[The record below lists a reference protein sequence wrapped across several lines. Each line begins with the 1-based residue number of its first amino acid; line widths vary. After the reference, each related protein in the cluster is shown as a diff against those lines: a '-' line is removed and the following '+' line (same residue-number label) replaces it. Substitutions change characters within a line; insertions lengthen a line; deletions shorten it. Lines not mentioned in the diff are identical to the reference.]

1 MGMKKSVKAT
11 KTNKLTGAFIA
22 LSTFFYK
29 HLLFSAAFWLSLVM
43 FGVLSYT
50 SFMQRQGFPSIE
62 VPISVVRSTYFVNDR
77 SVVDTEVTKPL
88 LSAIE
93 KVDSLKSTEATSTD
107 NTSVIVVEFEGDVTS
122 QQGADR
128 IESKLRDVTLPDG
141 ASAEAQPVFASRFNN
156 DYDVVLSVFSDKKNV
171 LELSNQATYIADELQ
186 DTFPQTEVEV
196 ITQLQQGTNPQ
207 TGQAVTQQTQFDLY
221 GVQRGDEI
229 SVESSVGVGIALP
242 DDQDIISFDNALQ
255 DELSSLR
262 DSKVLDGSDVQV
274 AADFASSIRQQV
286 SSLQQN
292 LATGLVLV
300 VLVCCIFIG
309 IRAGLI
315 AALGMGVTL
324 TTTIGALY
332 LSGLTL
338 NTITLFALILTLG
351 LIVDDTIIVTE
362 ALESERAKGGKPLEA
377 IKVAIKRIALAS
389 LAGTLTTMLGF
400 APLLFIGGI
409 LGDFIRVMPIT
420 IITSLAVSFIVS
432 ITFIP
437 FMSHWLAKDEGRRVK
452 HSPLRAFRDFE
463 SRTAAL
469 LVKPLKTA
477 NTTRKKLLRS
487 GVAIVISIAFMLAGG
502 YYFSQLNFNIF
513 PSTKDTN
520 ALILS
525 LDFAPGTSLSDAELK
540 AREAIGELSDTIGQY
555 VTSVTFIGAANER
568 GATARI
574 TLTDYGDR
582 GPTSHDLIKKVD
594 DSLTSLQGVSA
605 TLIQLDPGPPQ
616 DEYPFKVQLVSE
628 DPAISAAAGTKLAE
642 HLDGLQLDR
651 SNGTTATITDVEF
664 VPEQPT
670 IQRTDGKR
678 IMQVSAQFD
687 GDDVSALVLLAED
700 NVKEFIKDS
709 SNRAGLDK
717 SDYQFDFGNE
727 SENQESFRGVMIA
740 FPILVLCMFI
750 LLAIQFKSLLQ
761 PLLIMFATP
770 FSFFGVGLGLYLTNN
785 PLSFFVMIGFF
796 ALIGISVNNTI
807 LLTDY
812 ANQERRAGLTPR
824 AAIASA
830 AQKRFRPLITTS
842 LTSVL
847 ALLPLA
853 LSEPFWESIAFTL
866 MFGLL
871 SSTLLV
877 VTIFPYY
884 YLVAEVFR
892 TWFAKKRAARK
903 KRKS

>member
-1 MGMKKSVKAT
+1 MKKSMKPA
-11 KTNKLTGAFIA
+11 KTNTLTNAFIA
-22 LSTFFYK
+22 LSSFFYK
-29 HLLFSAAFWLSLVM
+29 HLLFSAAFWMSLVV

-77 SVVDTEVTKPL
+77 SVVDAEVTKPL

-93 KVDSLKSTEATSTD
+93 EVDSLKSTQATTTD
-107 NTSVIVVEFEGDVTS
+107 NTSVIVVEFEDDVTS

-128 IESKLRDVTLPDG
+128 IEAQLDDVALPDG
-141 ASAEAQPVFASRFNN
+141 ATTEAQPVFASRFNN
-156 DYDVVLSVFSDKKNV
+156 DYDVVLSVHSPNKNV
-171 LELSNQATYIADELQ
+171 LELTNQATFVADELQ
-186 DTFPQTEVEV
+186 DAFPQTEIEV
-196 ITQLQQGTNPQ
+196 ISQLKKGINPQ
-207 TGQAVTQQTQFDLY
+207 SGQEVTQQTQFDIY
-221 GVQRGDEI
+221 GVGQDSTITAET
-229 SVESSVGVGIALP
+229 SVGVGIALP
-242 DDQDIISFDNALQ
+242 DDQDIVSFDNELQ
-255 DELSSLR
+255 DELSTLR
-262 DSKVLDGSDVQV
+262 QSDKLQDSDIAV
-274 AADFASSIRQQV
+274 AADFATSIRQQV

-292 LATGLVLV
+292 LATGLILV
-300 VLVCCIFIG
+300 VLVCCVFIG

-377 IKVAIKRIALAS
+377 IKIAIKRIALAS

-437 FMSHWLAKDEGRRVK
+437 FMSHWLAKDEARRMK
-452 HSPLRAFRDFE
+452 HSPLRAFRDLE
-463 SRTAAL
+463 TRTAAL
-469 LVKPLKTA
+469 LVQPLKTA

-487 GVAIVISIAFMLAGG
+487 MIAIGISIAFMAAGG

-520 ALILS
+520 ALILT
-525 LDFAPGTSLSDAELK
+525 LDFAPGTQLTAAEQK
-540 AREAIGELSDTIGQY
+540 ARESVQKIGSSIGTY
-555 VTSVTFIGAANER
+555 VTSVTFTGAANER
-568 GATARI
+568 TATARI
-574 TLTDYGDR
+574 TLTDYSDR
-582 GPTSHDLIKKVD
+582 DLTAHELITQADQSLSSVD
-594 DSLTSLQGVSA
+594 GVSA

-628 DPAISAAAGTKLAE
+628 NPAISAAAGAKLAE
-642 HLDGLQLDR
+642 HLDGLKLER
-651 SNGTTATITDVEF
+651 GNGTTARITGVEF
-664 VPEQPT
+664 TPEQPT
-670 IQRTDGKR
+670 IQRVGGKR
-678 IMQVSAQFD
+678 ILQVSAQFD
-687 GDDVSALVLLAED
+687 SDDVSALVLLAED

-709 SNRAGLDK
+709 DNRAGLDA
-717 SDYQFDFGNE
+717 SDYEFDFGNE
-727 SENQESFRGVMIA
+727 SENQESFQGVMIA
-740 FPILVLCMFI
+740 FPILVLLMFV
-750 LLAIQFKSLLQ
+750 LLAVQFKSILQ

-770 FSFFGVGLGLYLTNN
+770 FSFFGVGLGLYLTDN

-812 ANQERRAGLTPR
+812 ANQERRAGMTPR

-877 VTIFPYY
+877 ITIFPYY

-892 TWFAKKRAARK
+892 SWL
-903 KRKS
+903 KRKLRRSPRNS